1 MPGCS
6 RVAARNEDHV
16 PLMAE
21 SHGARQAAVA
31 AAILESSGDAI
42 ISKSLDGTITSWNP
56 GAELLYGYSVGE
68 AIGRPISL
76 LVPER
81 HADDIPLLLSRI
93 AQGQR
98 VERYETV
105 RRRKDGS
112 LVEVSLTLSPIKDTN
127 GVITGVS
134 VIARDVTEQ
143 KRLHREL
150 SKSHQ
155 KLERQAAELS
165 ASNADLE
172 HFAYVASHDLAE
184 PLRMVSSYV
193 TLLARDYQGRLDE
206 KADKY
211 IHYAVDG
218 AERMHLLIDGLLEY
232 SRIANGDAQF
242 VAMDSGSV
250 LEDALQ
256 SLTTSIAETAAEVS
270 AGPLPRVYGNPRQLE
285 RVFQNLISN
294 ALKYRTERTPRI
306 EVSAAQE
313 DARWRFSVRDNG
325 LGIEPRHAERIFLI
339 FQRLHSHEK
348 YRGTGIGLAI
358 SKRIIER
365 HGGQIWVEPADG
377 GGSVFQFT
385 LPRGEVRTT

>member
-1 MPGCS
+1 M
-6 RVAARNEDHV
+6 
-16 PLMAE
+16 
-21 SHGARQAAVA
+21 
-31 AAILESSGDAI
+31 
-42 ISKSLDGTITSWNP
+42 
-56 GAELLYGYSVGE
+56 
-68 AIGRPISL
+68 
-76 LVPER
+76 
-81 HADDIPLLLSRI
+81 
-93 AQGQR
+93 
-98 VERYETV
+98 
-105 RRRKDGS
+105 
-112 LVEVSLTLSPIKDTN
+112 
-127 GVITGVS
+127 
-134 VIARDVTEQ
+134 IARDVTEQ